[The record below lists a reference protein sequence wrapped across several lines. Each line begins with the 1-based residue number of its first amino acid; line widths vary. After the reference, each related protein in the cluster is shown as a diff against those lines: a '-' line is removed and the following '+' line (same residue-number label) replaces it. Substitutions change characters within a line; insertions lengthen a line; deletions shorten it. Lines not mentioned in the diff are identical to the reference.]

1 MDGWVTALRL
11 KVPARTCSLSLSLSL
26 SLTLMLCCLPSCIY
40 DDALLPTTLPPSP
53 EQQSVSRPRE
63 AMEDKGES
71 EKEGYLVKRGGRWR
85 SWKRRWFV
93 LQNKTL
99 YYYSNQTVRALYLL
113 LPRIRSIDQSM
124 LSLSA
129 ILVL

>member
-1 MDGWVTALRL
+1 
-11 KVPARTCSLSLSLSL
+11 
-26 SLTLMLCCLPSCIY
+26 
-40 DDALLPTTLPPSP
+40 
-53 EQQSVSRPRE
+53 
-63 AMEDKGES
+63 MEDKGES